1 MRLVAGRYAIS
12 AELGRGGM
20 GVVWRAEDRV
30 LGRPVALKELA
41 TPPGATP
48 THLER
53 VLREARTAGRLND
66 PGVVTVYDVV
76 SEHGATFIVMEL
88 VVAPTL
94 ADVIEREG
102 PLTNDRVAALGLQV
116 LGALESAHAAGIVHR
131 DVKPSNIMVLP
142 GDRVKLA
149 DFGIARAM
157 DDPSLTQTGSVMG
170 SPGYMAP
177 ELFAGAGPS
186 PAVDLWSLGATLFHA
201 VEGRAP
207 FQRTTTAAT
216 LHAIMYDQPVLE
228 RCRGPLADAVR
239 GLLTQ
244 STSDRLGAAG
254 LRRLLETARSA
265 ITDAPTRAVDP
276 AELPT
281 ILFAPVTAPAAAEV
295 AAPPPATVDWEP
307 PSPSSKKRL
316 PWVLT
321 GVAVAVV
328 AALGA
333 IFLLKPD
340 STTPVAAGA
349 PGPEATSSAPTSK
362 TSSSTSKKTPGRSS
376 ESPSAS
382 SSALP
387 GASSATPPPSTAGDQ
402 PAKPDPVK
410 VPLTRFHHKDGG
422 HFSGTKK
429 IEPPGGFTREGAFG
443 ALVATAEPD
452 TRKLFACKVKSERDW
467 FTSTDQSGACEGEQ
481 PLGLLGHIYAN
492 PPSWAGARALY
503 RCNAGASHFDS
514 LDAGCEGKTKEFLM
528 GYLVV

>member
-41 TPPGATP
+41 TPPGTN
-48 THLER
+48 LER
-53 VLREARTAGRLND
+53 VMREARTAGRLND

-94 ADVIEREG
+94 ADIVGREG
-102 PLTNDRVAALGLQV
+102 PLANDRVAALGLQV
-116 LGALESAHAAGIVHR
+116 LSALESAHAAGIVHR

-157 DDPSLTQTGSVMG
+157 DDPSLTQTGGVMG

-186 PAVDLWSLGATLFHA
+186 PATDLWALGATLFHA
-201 VEGRAP
+201 AEGRAP

-216 LHAIMYDQPVLE
+216 LHAIMYDQPVFE
-228 RCRGPLADAVR
+228 NCRGPLADAVR

-244 STSDRLGAAG
+244 STSDRLGATG
-254 LRRLLETARSA
+254 LRGLLQAARSA
-265 ITDAPTRAVDP
+265 ITDSPTQAVDP
-276 AELPT
+276 ASLPT
-281 ILFAPVTAPAAAEV
+281 IVFEPVTAKV
-295 AAPPPATVDWEP
+295 AAPAPTTVDWDRP
-307 PSPSSKKRL
+307 RKRRL
-316 PWVLT
+316 PLVLT

-340 STTPVAAGA
+340 TTTPVTAGA
-349 PGPEATSSAPTSK
+349 PGPAGTTTTSTSATPTHPKSNPKKSSAPPTTS
-362 TSSSTSKKTPGRSS
+362 
-376 ESPSAS
+376 A
-382 SSALP
+382 SALP
-387 GASSATPPPSTAGDQ
+387 GASSAAVPPPSSAGDKPH
-402 PAKPDPVK
+402 PAE
-410 VPLTRFHHKDGG
+410 VPLIRYHHPEGG
-422 HFSGTKK
+422 HFSATKK
-429 IEPPGGFTREGAFG
+429 VGPPAGFTKEGVFG
-443 ALVATAEPD
+443 SLVATAEPG
-452 TRKLFACKVKSERDW
+452 TRKLFACKVKDQKDW
-467 FTSTDQSGACEGEQ
+467 FTSTDQSGKCEGQ
-481 PLGLLGHIYAN
+481 QSLGLLGHIYAN

-528 GYLVV
+528 GYVVV

>member
-1 MRLVAGRYAIS
+1 M
-12 AELGRGGM
+12 
-20 GVVWRAEDRV
+20 
-30 LGRPVALKELA
+30 
-41 TPPGATP
+41 
-48 THLER
+48 
-53 VLREARTAGRLND
+53 REARTAGRLND

-94 ADVIEREG
+94 ADVVGREG
-102 PLTNDRVAALGLQV
+102 PLANDRVAALGLQV

-157 DDPSLTQTGSVMG
+157 DDPGLTQTGGVMG

-186 PAVDLWSLGATLFHA
+186 PASDLWSLGATLFHA
-201 VEGRAP
+201 AEGRAP

-216 LHAIMYDQPVLE
+216 LHAIMYDQPVFE
-228 RCRGPLADAVR
+228 HCRGPLADAVR

-244 STSDRLGAAG
+244 STSDRLGASG
-254 LRRLLETARSA
+254 VRRLLETARTA
-265 ITDAPTRAVDP
+265 ITDSPTQAVDP

-281 ILFAPVTAPAAAEV
+281 IVFEPVTARV
-295 AAPPPATVDWEP
+295 APPSPTTVDWDP
-307 PSPSSKKRL
+307 PRKKRRL
-316 PWVLT
+316 PLVLT

-340 STTPVAAGA
+340 STTPVAAGSPGGAAGPA
-349 PGPEATSSAPTSK
+349 PTTSASSGTTTSASPTSSASA
-362 TSSSTSKKTPGRSS
+362 SSVP
-376 ESPSAS
+376 PSAS
-382 SSALP
+382 VPVLP
-387 GASSATPPPSTAGDQ
+387 GASTVIPPSAPASGE
-402 PAKPDPVK
+402 PAKPKPTM
-410 VPLTRFHHKDGG
+410 VPLTRYHHPDGP
-422 HFSGTKK
+422 HFSATKK
-429 IEPPGGFTREGAFG
+429 IGPPAGFTKEGVFG
-443 ALVATAEPD
+443 SLVATAEPG
-452 TRKLFACKVKSERDW
+452 TRKFYACKVKNQNDW
-467 FTSTDQSGACEGEQ
+467 FTSTDQSGKCEGQE
-481 PLGLLGHIYAN
+481 PIGLLGYAYAQ
-492 PPSWAGARALY
+492 PPTWASARAIY

-528 GYLVV
+528 GYLVF

>member
-20 GVVWRAEDRV
+20 GVVWRAEDTL

-41 TPPGATP
+41 TPPGASP
-48 THLER
+48 AHLER
-53 VLREARTAGRLND
+53 VMREARTAGRLND

-88 VVAPTL
+88 VIAPTL
-94 ADVIEREG
+94 ADVVGREG
-102 PLTNDRVAALGLQV
+102 PLANDRVAALGLQL
-116 LGALESAHAAGIVHR
+116 LGALESAHAAGVVHR

-157 DDPSLTQTGSVMG
+157 DDPSLTQTGGVMG

-186 PAVDLWSLGATLFHA
+186 PASDLWSLGATLFHA
-201 VEGRAP
+201 AEGRAP

-244 STSDRLGAAG
+244 SASDRLSASGLRGLLSAAG
-254 LRRLLETARSA
+254 SA
-265 ITDAPTRAVDP
+265 IGDSPTQAVDP
-276 AELPT
+276 AALPT
-281 ILFAPVTAPAAAEV
+281 IVFEPVTAKV
-295 AAPPPATVDWEP
+295 AAPSPTRPSPTTVDGERP
-307 PSPSSKKRL
+307 RKKRL
-316 PWVLT
+316 PLVLT

-328 AALGA
+328 AALGG
-333 IFLLKPD
+333 IFLLKPEGTTPAAASVPGPASTSTAAH
-340 STTPVAAGA
+340 STTKKP
-349 PGPEATSSAPTSK
+349 
-362 TSSSTSKKTPGRSS
+362 STKKSTP
-376 ESPSAS
+376 SPST
-382 SSALP
+382 SALP
-387 GASSATPPPSTAGDQ
+387 GASTPASTTGEKPH
-402 PAKPDPVK
+402 PAE
-410 VPLTRFHHKDGG
+410 VPLIRYHHPEGG

-429 IEPPGGFTREGAFG
+429 VGPPAGFTKEGVFG
-443 ALVATAEPD
+443 SLVATPEPG
-452 TRKLFACKVKSERDW
+452 TRKLFACKVKDKKDW
-467 FTSTDQSGACEGEQ
+467 FTSTDQSGKCEGQ
-481 PLGLLGHIYAN
+481 QSLGLLGHVYAN
-492 PPSWAGARALY
+492 PPSWAGARAIY

-528 GYLVV
+528 GYVVV

>member
-41 TPPGATP
+41 TPPGTN
-48 THLER
+48 LER
-53 VLREARTAGRLND
+53 VMREARTAGRLND

-76 SEHGATFIVMEL
+76 SEQGATFIVMEL

-94 ADVIEREG
+94 ADVVGREG
-102 PLTNDRVAALGLQV
+102 PLANDRVAALGLQV
-116 LGALESAHAAGIVHR
+116 LGALESAHAAGVVHR

-157 DDPSLTQTGSVMG
+157 DDPSLTQTGGVMG

-186 PAVDLWSLGATLFHA
+186 PASDLWSLGATLFHA
-201 VEGRAP
+201 AEGRAP

-244 STSDRLGAAG
+244 SASDRLGASG
-254 LRRLLETARSA
+254 LRGLLSAARSA
-265 ITDAPTRAVDP
+265 IVDSPTQAVDP
-276 AELPT
+276 ASLPT
-281 ILFAPVTAPAAAEV
+281 IVFEPVTAKV
-295 AAPPPATVDWEP
+295 AAPSPTTVDWK
-307 PSPSSKKRL
+307 SPRKKRL
-316 PWVLT
+316 PLVLT

-333 IFLLKPD
+333 IFLLEPD
-340 STTPVAAGA
+340 GTTPAAASA
-349 PGPEATSSAPTSK
+349 PGPVSTSSATPSTTKKPSTKKPT
-362 TSSSTSKKTPGRSS
+362 P
-376 ESPSAS
+376 SPSTA
-382 SSALP
+382 ALP
-387 GASSATPPPSTAGDQ
+387 GASSAPPSPTSTAGDKPH
-402 PAKPDPVK
+402 PAE
-410 VPLTRFHHKDGG
+410 VPLIRYHHPDGG

-429 IEPPGGFTREGAFG
+429 VGPPAGFTKEGVFG
-443 ALVATAEPD
+443 ALVATAEPG
-452 TRKLFACKVKSERDW
+452 TRKLFACKVKDQKDW
-467 FTSTDQSGACEGEQ
+467 FTSTDQSGKCEGQ
-481 PLGLLGHIYAN
+481 QSLGLLGHVYAN
-492 PPSWAGARALY
+492 PPSWASARAIY

-528 GYLVV
+528 GYVVV

>member
-41 TPPGATP
+41 TPPGASP
-48 THLER
+48 AHLER
-53 VLREARTAGRLND
+53 VMREARTAGRLND

-88 VVAPTL
+88 VIAPTL
-94 ADVIEREG
+94 ADVIGREG
-102 PLTNDRVAALGLQV
+102 PLANDRVAALGLQV
-116 LGALESAHAAGIVHR
+116 LGALESAHAAGVVHR

-157 DDPSLTQTGSVMG
+157 DDPSLTQTGGVMG

-186 PAVDLWSLGATLFHA
+186 PASDLWSLGATLFHA
-201 VEGRAP
+201 AEGRAP

-244 STSDRLGAAG
+244 SASDRLTAPGV
-254 LRRLLETARSA
+254 RELLETARTAGVSPRPS
-265 ITDAPTRAVDP
+265 PTAWL
-276 AELPT
+276 AT
-281 ILFAPVTAPAAAEV
+281 
-295 AAPPPATVDWEP
+295 PPPATVDGP
-307 PSPSSKKRL
+307 PKGKRRL
-316 PWVLT
+316 PLVLT

-340 STTPVAAGA
+340 RTTPTAAGA
-349 PGPEATSSAPTSK
+349 TPTSTSASATPSTTK
-362 TSSSTSKKTPGRSS
+362 KPNSKKPVPSSSSTPT
-376 ESPSAS
+376 
-382 SSALP
+382 
-387 GASSATPPPSTAGDQ
+387 STAGDKPH
-402 PAKPDPVK
+402 PAE
-410 VPLTRFHHKDGG
+410 VPLIRYHQPDGG

-429 IEPPGGFTREGAFG
+429 IGPPAGFTKEGVFG
-443 ALVATAEPD
+443 NLVATDEPG
-452 TRKLFACKVKSERDW
+452 TRKLFACKVKDQKDW
-467 FTSTDQSGACEGEQ
+467 FTSTDQSGKCEGQ
-481 PLGLLGHIYAN
+481 QALGLLGHVYAN
-492 PPSWAGARALY
+492 PPSWAGARPIY

-514 LDAGCEGKTKEFLM
+514 LDAGCEGKTKELLM
-528 GYLVV
+528 GYVIV

>member
-41 TPPGATP
+41 TPPGTN
-48 THLER
+48 LER

-94 ADVIEREG
+94 ADVVGREG
-102 PLTNDRVAALGLQV
+102 PLANDRVAALGLQV
-116 LGALESAHAAGIVHR
+116 LAALESAHAAGVVHR

-157 DDPSLTQTGSVMG
+157 DDPALTQTGGVMG

-186 PAVDLWSLGATLFHA
+186 PASDLWSLGATLFHA
-201 VEGRAP
+201 AEGRAP

-244 STSDRLGAAG
+244 STSDRLTAAG
-254 LRRLLETARSA
+254 LRGLLSAARNA
-265 ITDAPTRAVDP
+265 IAGSPTQAVDP
-276 AELPT
+276 AALPT
-281 ILFAPVTAPAAAEV
+281 TVFAPVTAKV
-295 AAPPPATVDWEP
+295 APPAPTTVDWKP
-307 PSPSSKKRL
+307 PRKNRRL
-316 PWVLT
+316 PLALT

-340 STTPVAAGA
+340 GTTPVAASV
-349 PGPEATSSAPTSK
+349 PGPATTSSAAKPTSAK
-362 TSSSTSKKTPGRSS
+362 PSAKKPT
-376 ESPSAS
+376 PSAS
-382 SSALP
+382 
-387 GASSATPPPSTAGDQ
+387 TVPPSTSTTDGKPH
-402 PAKPDPVK
+402 PAE
-410 VPLTRFHHKDGG
+410 VPLIRYHQPDGG

-429 IEPPGGFTREGAFG
+429 VGPPPGFTKEGVFG
-443 ALVATAEPD
+443 SLVATPEPG
-452 TRKLFACKVKSERDW
+452 TRKLFACKVKDKKDW
-467 FTSTDQSGACEGEQ
+467 FTSPDQSGKCEGQ
-481 PLGLLGHIYAN
+481 QSLGLLGHVYAD
-492 PPSWAGARALY
+492 PPSWAPGARAIY

-528 GYLVV
+528 GYVVL

>member
-1 MRLVAGRYAIS
+1 MRVVAGRYAIS

-41 TPPGATP
+41 TPPGTN
-48 THLER
+48 LER
-53 VLREARTAGRLND
+53 VMREARTAGRLND

-76 SEHGATFIVMEL
+76 SERGATFIVMEL

-94 ADVIEREG
+94 ADIIEREG
-102 PLTNDRVAALGLQV
+102 PLDNRRVAALGLQV
-116 LGALESAHAAGIVHR
+116 LGALESAHAAGVVHR

-157 DDPSLTQTGSVMG
+157 DDPSLTQTGGVMG

-186 PAVDLWSLGATLFHA
+186 PAADLWSLGATLFHA
-201 VEGRAP
+201 AEGRAP

-228 RCRGPLADAVR
+228 RTRGPLADAVR

-244 STSDRLGAAG
+244 SASDRLTAPQ
-254 LRRLLETARSA
+254 LRRLLETAR
-265 ITDAPTRAVDP
+265 TGVP
-276 AELPT
+276 
-281 ILFAPVTAPAAAEV
+281 
-295 AAPPPATVDWEP
+295 APPSRTAWLATPSPATVD
-307 PSPSSKKRL
+307 SPSKGKRRL
-316 PWVLT
+316 PLVLT
-321 GVAVAVV
+321 GVAVAVI

-340 STTPVAAGA
+340 RTTPAPVAAPA
-349 PGPEATSSAPTSK
+349 STSATPATTTPKHSTKKPTPSPSTSATSATP
-362 TSSSTSKKTPGRSS
+362 SSSTADKPH
-376 ESPSAS
+376 
-382 SSALP
+382 
-387 GASSATPPPSTAGDQ
+387 
-402 PAKPDPVK
+402 PAE
-410 VPLTRFHHKDGG
+410 VPLIRYHQSDGG

-429 IEPPGGFTREGAFG
+429 VSPPSGFTKEGVFG
-443 ALVATAEPD
+443 SLVEKAEPG
-452 TRKLFACKVKSERDW
+452 TRKLFACKVKDHKDW
-467 FTSTDQSGACEGEQ
+467 FTSTDQSGKCEGQ
-481 PLGLLGHIYAN
+481 QALGLLGHIYAN

-528 GYLVV
+528 GYVVV

>member
-20 GVVWRAEDRV
+20 GVVWRAEDTV

-41 TPPGATP
+41 TPPGASP
-48 THLER
+48 AHLER
-53 VLREARTAGRLND
+53 VMREARTAGRLND

-76 SEHGATFIVMEL
+76 SEQGATFIVMEL
-88 VVAPTL
+88 VIAPTL

-102 PLTNDRVAALGLQV
+102 PLANERVAALGLQV
-116 LGALESAHAAGIVHR
+116 LGALETAHAAGVVHR

-157 DDPSLTQTGSVMG
+157 DDPSLTQTGGVMG

-186 PAVDLWSLGATLFHA
+186 PASDLWSLGATLFHA
-201 VEGRAP
+201 AEGRAP

-244 STSDRLGAAG
+244 SASDRLTAPG
-254 LRRLLETARSA
+254 LRRLLETARTGGPARPSPTA
-265 ITDAPTRAVDP
+265 WLAP
-276 AELPT
+276 
-281 ILFAPVTAPAAAEV
+281 
-295 AAPPPATVDWEP
+295 PPPATVDGP
-307 PSPSSKKRL
+307 PKGKRRL
-316 PWVLT
+316 PLVLT

-340 STTPVAAGA
+340 RTTPTATGATPTSNSASATPSTTKK
-349 PGPEATSSAPTSK
+349 PTSK
-362 TSSSTSKKTPGRSS
+362 KPASSSSSTPTSTTGDKPHPA
-376 ESPSAS
+376 E
-382 SSALP
+382 LP
-387 GASSATPPPSTAGDQ
+387 
-402 PAKPDPVK
+402 
-410 VPLTRFHHKDGG
+410 LIRFHQPDGG

-429 IEPPGGFTREGAFG
+429 VGPPAGFTKEGVFG
-443 ALVATAEPD
+443 NLVATPEPG
-452 TRKLFACKVKSERDW
+452 TRKLFACKVKDQKDW
-467 FTSTDQSGACEGEQ
+467 FTSTDQSGKCEGQ
-481 PLGLLGHIYAN
+481 QALGLLGHIYAN
-492 PPSWAGARALY
+492 PPSWAAARPLY

-514 LDAGCEGKTKEFLM
+514 LDAACEGKAKELPL
-528 GYLVV
+528 GYVIT

>member
-20 GVVWRAEDRV
+20 GVVWRAEDQV

-41 TPPGATP
+41 TPPGTN
-48 THLER
+48 LER
-53 VLREARTAGRLND
+53 VMREARTAGRLND

-94 ADVIEREG
+94 ADVVGREG
-102 PLTNDRVAALGLQV
+102 ALANDRVAALGLQV
-116 LGALESAHAAGIVHR
+116 LSALESAHRAGIVHR

-157 DDPSLTQTGSVMG
+157 DDPGLTQTGGVMG

-177 ELFAGAGPS
+177 ELFAGAGPA
-186 PAVDLWSLGATLFHA
+186 PASDLWSLGATLFHA
-201 VEGRAP
+201 AEGRAP

-244 STSDRLGAAG
+244 STSDRLTASGVRG
-254 LRRLLETARSA
+254 LLETARTA
-265 ITDAPTRAVDP
+265 ITDSPTQAVDP
-276 AELPT
+276 ASLPT
-281 ILFAPVTAPAAAEV
+281 IVFEPVTAKV
-295 AAPPPATVDWEP
+295 AAPSPTTVDWDRP
-307 PSPSSKKRL
+307 RKKRL
-316 PWVLT
+316 PLVLA
-321 GVAVAVV
+321 GVAAAVV
-328 AALGA
+328 VALGA
-333 IFLLKPD
+333 IFLLKP
-340 STTPVAAGA
+340 SAQTPVAAAGVTS
-349 PGPEATSSAPTSK
+349 EQSSAPSK
-362 TSSSTSKKTPGRSS
+362 TTSPSHKKSSAPPSTS
-376 ESPSAS
+376 A
-382 SSALP
+382 SALP
-387 GASSATPPPSTAGDQ
+387 GASSAATPPPSSSSAGE
-402 PAKPDPVK
+402 KPDPAK
-410 VPLTRFHHKDGG
+410 VPLTRFHHPEGG

-429 IEPPGGFTREGAFG
+429 VGPPAGFTKEGVFG
-443 ALVATAEPD
+443 SLVATAEPG
-452 TRKLFACKVKSERDW
+452 TRKLFACKVKDQKDW
-467 FTSTDQSGACEGEQ
+467 FSSTDQSGKCEGQ
-481 PLGLLGHIYAN
+481 QALGLLGYLYAN
-492 PPSWAGARALY
+492 PPSWAAARALY

-528 GYLVV
+528 GYVVS

>member
-20 GVVWRAEDRV
+20 GVVWRAEDKV

-41 TPPGATP
+41 TPPGASP
-48 THLER
+48 AHLER
-53 VLREARTAGRLND
+53 VMREARTAGRLND

-88 VVAPTL
+88 VIAPTL
-94 ADVIEREG
+94 ADVVGREG
-102 PLTNDRVAALGLQV
+102 PLANDRVAALGLQV
-116 LGALESAHAAGIVHR
+116 LSALESAHAAGVVHR

-157 DDPSLTQTGSVMG
+157 DDPSLTQTGGVMG

-186 PAVDLWSLGATLFHA
+186 PASDLWSLGATLFHA
-201 VEGRAP
+201 AEGRAP

-244 STSDRLGAAG
+244 SASDRLGAAG
-254 LRRLLETARSA
+254 LRGLLSAARSA
-265 ITDAPTRAVDP
+265 IADSPTQAVDP
-276 AELPT
+276 ASLPT
-281 ILFAPVTAPAAAEV
+281 IVFEPVTAKAAA
-295 AAPPPATVDWEP
+295 PSPTTVDWKP
-307 PSPSSKKRL
+307 PRKKRL
-316 PWVLT
+316 PLVLT
-321 GVAVAVV
+321 GVTVAVI

-349 PGPEATSSAPTSK
+349 PGPASTSSAAPSTTKKPSTKKPT
-362 TSSSTSKKTPGRSS
+362 T
-376 ESPSAS
+376 SPSAS
-382 SSALP
+382 VLP
-387 GASSATPPPSTAGDQ
+387 GASSATPPPSSTAGDKPH
-402 PAKPDPVK
+402 PAE
-410 VPLTRFHHKDGG
+410 VPLIRYHHPEGG

-429 IEPPGGFTREGAFG
+429 VGPPAGFTKEGVFG
-443 ALVATAEPD
+443 ALVATAEPG
-452 TRKLFACKVKSERDW
+452 TRKLFACKVKDQKDW
-467 FTSTDQSGACEGEQ
+467 FTSTDQSGKCEGQ
-481 PLGLLGHIYAN
+481 QSLGLLGHLYAN

-528 GYLVV
+528 GYVIV

>member
-41 TPPGATP
+41 TPPGASP
-48 THLER
+48 AHLER
-53 VLREARTAGRLND
+53 VMREARTAGRLND

-88 VVAPTL
+88 VIAPTL
-94 ADVIEREG
+94 ADVIGREG
-102 PLTNDRVAALGLQV
+102 PLANDRVAALGLQV
-116 LGALESAHAAGIVHR
+116 LGALESAHAAGVVHR

-157 DDPSLTQTGSVMG
+157 DDPSLTQTGGVMG

-186 PAVDLWSLGATLFHA
+186 PASDLWSLGATLFHA
-201 VEGRAP
+201 AEGRAP

-244 STSDRLGAAG
+244 SASDRLTAPGV
-254 LRRLLETARSA
+254 RELLETARTAGVSPRPS
-265 ITDAPTRAVDP
+265 PTAWL
-276 AELPT
+276 AT
-281 ILFAPVTAPAAAEV
+281 
-295 AAPPPATVDWEP
+295 PPPATVDGP
-307 PSPSSKKRL
+307 PKGKRRL
-316 PWVLT
+316 PLVLT

-340 STTPVAAGA
+340 RTTPTAAGA
-349 PGPEATSSAPTSK
+349 TPTSTSASATPSTAK
-362 TSSSTSKKTPGRSS
+362 KPNSKKPVPSSSSTPT
-376 ESPSAS
+376 
-382 SSALP
+382 
-387 GASSATPPPSTAGDQ
+387 STAGDKPH
-402 PAKPDPVK
+402 PAE
-410 VPLTRFHHKDGG
+410 VPLIRYHQPDGG

-429 IEPPGGFTREGAFG
+429 VGPPAGFTKEGVFG
-443 ALVATAEPD
+443 NLVATDEPG
-452 TRKLFACKVKSERDW
+452 TRKLFACKVKDQKDW
-467 FTSTDQSGACEGEQ
+467 FTSTDQSGKCEGQ
-481 PLGLLGHIYAN
+481 QALGLLGHIYAN
-492 PPSWAGARALY
+492 PPSWGTARPIY

-514 LDAGCEGKTKEFLM
+514 LDAGCEGKTKEFVM
-528 GYLVV
+528 GYVIV

>member
-12 AELGRGGM
+12 GELGRGGM

-30 LGRPVALKELA
+30 LGRQVALKELA
-41 TPPGATP
+41 TPPGASP
-48 THLER
+48 AHLER

-76 SEHGATFIVMEL
+76 TEHGATFIVMEL

-94 ADVIEREG
+94 ADVVGREG
-102 PLTNDRVAALGLQV
+102 PLANDRVAALGLQV
-116 LGALESAHAAGIVHR
+116 LGALESAHAAGVVHR

-157 DDPSLTQTGSVMG
+157 DDPALTQTGGVMG

-186 PAVDLWSLGATLFHA
+186 PASDLWSLGATLFHA
-201 VEGRAP
+201 AEGRAP

-216 LHAIMYDQPVLE
+216 LHAIMYDQPVFE
-228 RCRGPLADAVR
+228 HCRGPLADAVR

-244 STSDRLGAAG
+244 STSDRLSAARLRG
-254 LRRLLETARSA
+254 LLSTARNA
-265 ITDAPTRAVDP
+265 ITDAPTQAVDP

-281 ILFAPVTAPAAAEV
+281 IVFEPVTAKV
-295 AAPPPATVDWEP
+295 AAPAPTTVDWDRP
-307 PSPSSKKRL
+307 PKKRRL
-316 PWVLT
+316 PLVLT

-340 STTPVAAGA
+340 ATTPVAAGA
-349 PGPEATSSAPTSK
+349 PGPAPTSSAAAPTSAK
-362 TSSSTSKKTPGRSS
+362 PGTKKSSAPPSTSQ
-376 ESPSAS
+376 
-382 SSALP
+382 SALP
-387 GASSATPPPSTAGDQ
+387 GASSASPPPSSAGEQ
-402 PAKPDPVK
+402 PGKPDPVK
-410 VPLTRFHHKDGG
+410 VPLTRFHQPNGG

-429 IEPPGGFTREGAFG
+429 VGPPAGFTKEGVFG
-443 ALVATAEPD
+443 ALVATAEPG
-452 TRKLFACKVKSERDW
+452 TRKLFACKVKDQKDW
-467 FTSTDQSGACEGEQ
+467 FTSTDQSGKCEGQ
-481 PLGLLGHIYAN
+481 QSLGLLGHLYAN
-492 PPSWAGARALY
+492 PPGWAAARAIY

-514 LDAGCEGKTKEFLM
+514 LDARCEGKAKEFLM
-528 GYLVV
+528 GYLVL

>member
-94 ADVIEREG
+94 ADLIEREG

-177 ELFAGAGPS
+177 ELFAGAAPS

-201 VEGRAP
+201 TEGRAP

-281 ILFAPVTAPAAAEV
+281 ILFAPVTAEAAA
-295 AAPPPATVDWEP
+295 PSPTTVDWDP
-307 PSPSSKKRL
+307 PSRSKNRRL

-321 GVAVAVV
+321 GAAVAVV

-333 IFLLKPD
+333 IFLLEPAG
-340 STTPVAAGA
+340 TTPVAAGA
-349 PGPEATSSAPTSK
+349 PGPATTSSAKPASAK
-362 TSSSTSKKTPGRSS
+362 PSTRRAT
-376 ESPSAS
+376 PSAS
-382 SSALP
+382 
-387 GASSATPPPSTAGDQ
+387 TPPSAATTADKPH
-402 PAKPDPVK
+402 PAE
-410 VPLTRFHHKDGG
+410 VPLIRYHQPDGG

-429 IEPPGGFTREGAFG
+429 VGPPAGFTKEGAFG
-443 ALVATAEPD
+443 SLVATAEPG
-452 TRKLFACKVKSERDW
+452 TRKLFACKVKDRKDW
-467 FTSTDQSGACEGEQ
+467 FTSTDQSGKCEGQQ
-481 PLGLLGHIYAN
+481 PLGLLGHVYAN
-492 PPSWAGARALY
+492 PPSWAGARAIY

-528 GYLVV
+528 GYVVV

>member
-30 LGRPVALKELA
+30 LGRQVALKELA
-41 TPPGATP
+41 TPPGASP
-48 THLER
+48 AHLER

-76 SEHGATFIVMEL
+76 TEHGATFIVMEL

-94 ADVIEREG
+94 ADVVGREG
-102 PLTNDRVAALGLQV
+102 PLANDRVAALGLQV
-116 LGALESAHAAGIVHR
+116 LGALESAHAAGVVHR

-157 DDPSLTQTGSVMG
+157 DDPALTQTGGVMG

-186 PAVDLWSLGATLFHA
+186 PASDLWSLGATLFHA
-201 VEGRAP
+201 AEGRAP

-216 LHAIMYDQPVLE
+216 LHAIMYDQPVFE
-228 RCRGPLADAVR
+228 HCRGPLADAVR

-244 STSDRLGAAG
+244 STSDRLSAAG
-254 LRRLLETARSA
+254 LRGLLSTARNA
-265 ITDAPTRAVDP
+265 ITDAPTQAVDP

-281 ILFAPVTAPAAAEV
+281 IIFEPVTAKVATPA
-295 AAPPPATVDWEP
+295 PTTVDWDRP
-307 PSPSSKKRL
+307 PKKPRL
-316 PWVLT
+316 PVVLG

-340 STTPVAAGA
+340 TTTPVAAGA
-349 PGPEATSSAPTSK
+349 PGPAPTSSSAAPTSAKPSTKKSSAPP
-362 TSSSTSKKTPGRSS
+362 STSQ
-376 ESPSAS
+376 
-382 SSALP
+382 SALP
-387 GASSATPPPSTAGDQ
+387 GASSAAPPPSSAGER
-402 PAKPDPVK
+402 PGKPDPVK
-410 VPLTRFHHKDGG
+410 VPLTRFHHPDGG

-429 IEPPGGFTREGAFG
+429 VGPPAGFTKEGVFG
-443 ALVATAEPD
+443 ALVATAEPG
-452 TRKLFACKVKSERDW
+452 TRKLFACKVKDQKDW
-467 FTSTDQSGACEGEQ
+467 FTSTDQSGKCEGQ
-481 PLGLLGHIYAN
+481 QSLGLLGHLYAN
-492 PPSWAGARALY
+492 PPDWAAARAIY

-528 GYLVV
+528 GYLVL

>member
-41 TPPGATP
+41 TPPGTN
-48 THLER
+48 LER
-53 VLREARTAGRLND
+53 VMREARTAGRLND

-76 SEHGATFIVMEL
+76 SEQGATFIVMEL

-94 ADVIEREG
+94 ADVVGREG
-102 PLTNDRVAALGLQV
+102 PLANDRVAALGLQV
-116 LGALESAHAAGIVHR
+116 LGALESAHAAGVVHR

-157 DDPSLTQTGSVMG
+157 DDPALTQTGGVMG

-186 PAVDLWSLGATLFHA
+186 PASDLWSLGATLFHA
-201 VEGRAP
+201 AEGRAP

-244 STSDRLGAAG
+244 SASDRLSASG
-254 LRRLLETARSA
+254 LRGLLSTARSA
-265 ITDAPTRAVDP
+265 I
-276 AELPT
+276 
-281 ILFAPVTAPAAAEV
+281 VTAEV
-295 AAPPPATVDWEP
+295 AAPSPTTVDWKP
-307 PSPSSKKRL
+307 PRKKRL
-316 PWVLT
+316 PLVLT

-340 STTPVAAGA
+340 GTTPVAAGA
-349 PGPEATSSAPTSK
+349 PGPAS
-362 TSSSTSKKTPGRSS
+362 TSSSATPSAKKPGTKKPAP
-376 ESPSAS
+376 SPST
-382 SSALP
+382 SALP
-387 GASSATPPPSTAGDQ
+387 GASSATPPPSTTGEKPH
-402 PAKPDPVK
+402 PAE
-410 VPLTRFHHKDGG
+410 VPLIRYHQPDGG

-429 IEPPGGFTREGAFG
+429 IGPPAGFTKEGVFG
-443 ALVATAEPD
+443 ALVATAEPG
-452 TRKLFACKVKSERDW
+452 TRKLFACKVKDQKDW
-467 FTSTDQSGACEGEQ
+467 FTSTDQSGKCEGQ
-481 PLGLLGHIYAN
+481 QALGLLGHVYAN
-492 PPSWAGARALY
+492 LPSWAGARALY

-528 GYLVV
+528 GYVVV

>member
-41 TPPGATP
+41 TPPGTN
-48 THLER
+48 LER
-53 VLREARTAGRLND
+53 VMREARTAGRLND

-94 ADVIEREG
+94 ADVVGREG
-102 PLTNDRVAALGLQV
+102 PLANDRVAALGLQV
-116 LGALESAHAAGIVHR
+116 LGALESAHAAGVVHR

-157 DDPSLTQTGSVMG
+157 DDPALTQTGGVMG

-186 PAVDLWSLGATLFHA
+186 PASDLWSLGATLFHA
-201 VEGRAP
+201 AEGRAP

-244 STSDRLGAAG
+244 SASDRLGASG
-254 LRRLLETARSA
+254 LRRLLETARTA
-265 ITDAPTRAVDP
+265 ITDSPTQAVDP
-276 AELPT
+276 ASLPT
-281 ILFAPVTAPAAAEV
+281 IVFEPVTAKV
-295 AAPPPATVDWEP
+295 AAPSPTTPSSTAPSTTTVDWDRP
-307 PSPSSKKRL
+307 RKRRL

-321 GVAVAVV
+321 GVAVAVI

-333 IFLLKPD
+333 VFLLKPD
-340 STTPVAAGA
+340 KTTPVAAGA
-349 PGPEATSSAPTSK
+349 T
-362 TSSSTSKKTPGRSS
+362 STSASATPTTTKKPSS
-376 ESPSAS
+376 KKPSQSPST
-382 SSALP
+382 SALP
-387 GASSATPPPSTAGDQ
+387 GASATVPPPSPTGEKPH
-402 PAKPDPVK
+402 PAE
-410 VPLTRFHHKDGG
+410 VPLIRFHQPDGG

-429 IEPPGGFTREGAFG
+429 IGPPAGFTKEGEFG
-443 ALVATAEPD
+443 ALVATAEPG
-452 TRKLFACKVKSERDW
+452 TRKLFACKVKDQKDW
-467 FTSTDQSGACEGEQ
+467 FTSTDQSGKCEGQ
-481 PLGLLGHIYAN
+481 QALGLLGHIYAN

-528 GYLVV
+528 GYVIV

>member
-12 AELGRGGM
+12 GELGRGGM

-41 TPPGATP
+41 TPPGTN
-48 THLER
+48 LER
-53 VLREARTAGRLND
+53 VMREARTAGRLND

-94 ADVIEREG
+94 ADIVGREG
-102 PLTNDRVAALGLQV
+102 PLANDRVAALGLQV
-116 LGALESAHAAGIVHR
+116 LSALESAHAAGIVHR

-157 DDPSLTQTGSVMG
+157 DDPGLTQTGGVMG

-186 PAVDLWSLGATLFHA
+186 PAADLWSLGATLFHA
-201 VEGRAP
+201 AEGRAP

-216 LHAIMYDQPVLE
+216 LHAIMYDQPVFE
-228 RCRGPLADAVR
+228 NCRGPLADAVR

-254 LRRLLETARSA
+254 LRGLLQTARTA
-265 ITDAPTRAVDP
+265 ITDSPTQAVDP
-276 AELPT
+276 GELPT
-281 ILFAPVTAPAAAEV
+281 IIFEPVTAKVATPA
-295 AAPPPATVDWEP
+295 PTTVDWDRP
-307 PSPSSKKRL
+307 RKKRL
-316 PWVLT
+316 PLVLT
-321 GVAVAVV
+321 GVAVAVI

-340 STTPVAAGA
+340 STTPAAASSPGGAAGPA
-349 PGPEATSSAPTSK
+349 PATTSAPATKKTSPKKSSAPP
-362 TSSSTSKKTPGRSS
+362 STS
-376 ESPSAS
+376 A
-382 SSALP
+382 SALP
-387 GASSATPPPSTAGDQ
+387 GASSVAAPPPSSAGDKPH
-402 PAKPDPVK
+402 PAE
-410 VPLTRFHHKDGG
+410 VPLTRFHHPEGG

-429 IEPPGGFTREGAFG
+429 IGPPAGFTKEGVFG
-443 ALVATAEPD
+443 SLVATAEPG
-452 TRKLFACKVKSERDW
+452 TRKLFACKVKDQKDW
-467 FTSTDQSGACEGEQ
+467 FTSTDQSGKCEGQ
-481 PLGLLGHIYAN
+481 QSLGLLGHIYAN
-492 PPSWAGARALY
+492 PPTWAGARALY

>member
-41 TPPGATP
+41 TPPGTN
-48 THLER
+48 LER
-53 VLREARTAGRLND
+53 VMREARTAGRLND

-94 ADVIEREG
+94 ADVVGREG
-102 PLTNDRVAALGLQV
+102 PLANDRVAAIGLQV
-116 LGALESAHAAGIVHR
+116 LGALESAHAAGVVHR

-157 DDPSLTQTGSVMG
+157 DDPSLTQTGGVMG

-186 PAVDLWSLGATLFHA
+186 PASDLWSLGATLFHA
-201 VEGRAP
+201 AEGRAP

-244 STSDRLGAAG
+244 SASDRLGASG
-254 LRRLLETARSA
+254 LRRLLETARTA
-265 ITDAPTRAVDP
+265 ITDSPTQAVDP
-276 AELPT
+276 ASLPT
-281 ILFAPVTAPAAAEV
+281 IVFEPVTAKV
-295 AAPPPATVDWEP
+295 AAPSLTTVDWDRRR
-307 PSPSSKKRL
+307 KRRL
-316 PWVLT
+316 PWVLS
-321 GVAVAVV
+321 GVAVAVI

-333 IFLLKPD
+333 VFLLKPD
-340 STTPVAAGA
+340 STTPVAAGS
-349 PGPEATSSAPTSK
+349 PGPASTSSAAPSTTKKPSAKKPT
-362 TSSSTSKKTPGRSS
+362 P
-376 ESPSAS
+376 SPST
-382 SSALP
+382 SALP
-387 GASSATPPPSTAGDQ
+387 GASATVSPPSSTAGEKPH
-402 PAKPDPVK
+402 PAE
-410 VPLTRFHHKDGG
+410 VPLIRYHQPDGG

-429 IEPPGGFTREGAFG
+429 VGPPAGFTKEGVFG
-443 ALVATAEPD
+443 ALVATAEPG
-452 TRKLFACKVKSERDW
+452 TRKLFACKVKDQKDW
-467 FTSTDQSGACEGEQ
+467 FTSTDQSGKCEGQ
-481 PLGLLGHIYAN
+481 QSLGLLGHVYAD
-492 PPSWAGARALY
+492 PPSWAGARAIY

-514 LDAGCEGKTKEFLM
+514 LDAQCEGKTKEFLM
-528 GYLVV
+528 GYVVV

>member
-20 GVVWRAEDRV
+20 GVVWRAEDTV

-41 TPPGATP
+41 TPPGTS
-48 THLER
+48 LER
-53 VLREARTAGRLND
+53 VMREARTAGRLND
-66 PGVVTVYDVV
+66 PAVVTVYDVV
-76 SEHGATFIVMEL
+76 SEQGATFIVMEL

-94 ADVIEREG
+94 ADVIGREG
-102 PLTNDRVAALGLQV
+102 PLDNSRVAALGLQV

-149 DFGIARAM
+149 DFGIARAL
-157 DDPSLTQTGSVMG
+157 DDPSLTQTGGVMG

-186 PAVDLWSLGATLFHA
+186 PAADLWSLGATLFHA
-201 VEGRAP
+201 AEGRAP

-244 STSDRLGAAG
+244 STSDRLTPAG
-254 LRRLLETARSA
+254 LRRLLETAR
-265 ITDAPTRAVDP
+265 TG
-276 AELPT
+276 
-281 ILFAPVTAPAAAEV
+281 APAAPSRTAWL
-295 AAPPPATVDWEP
+295 ATPPPATVDGRP
-307 PSPSSKKRL
+307 KKRRL
-316 PWVLT
+316 PLILT

-333 IFLLKPD
+333 IFFLKPD
-340 STTPVAAGA
+340 RTTPAPVAAPA
-349 PGPEATSSAPTSK
+349 STSASATPTTTTKHSTKKPAPT
-362 TSSSTSKKTPGRSS
+362 T
-376 ESPSAS
+376 SAS
-382 SSALP
+382 S
-387 GASSATPPPSTAGDQ
+387 TPPSPTAGDR
-402 PAKPDPVK
+402 PPKLDE
-410 VPLTRFHHKDGG
+410 VPLIRFHQADGG

-429 IEPPGGFTREGAFG
+429 VGPPAGFTKEGVFG
-443 ALVATAEPD
+443 SLVANAEPG
-452 TRKLFACKVKSERDW
+452 TRKLFACKVKDQKDW
-467 FTSTDQSGACEGEQ
+467 FTSPDQSGKCEGQ
-481 PLGLLGHIYAN
+481 QSLGLLGHIYAN
-492 PPSWAGARALY
+492 PPSWGSARALY

-528 GYLVV
+528 GYLIV

>member
-20 GVVWRAEDRV
+20 GVVWRAEDTL

-41 TPPGATP
+41 TPPGASP
-48 THLER
+48 AHLER
-53 VLREARTAGRLND
+53 VMREARTAGRLND

-88 VVAPTL
+88 VIAPTL
-94 ADVIEREG
+94 ADVVGREG
-102 PLTNDRVAALGLQV
+102 PLANDRVAALGLQV
-116 LGALESAHAAGIVHR
+116 LGALESAHAAGVVHR
-131 DVKPSNIMVLP
+131 DVKPSNIMVLS

-157 DDPSLTQTGSVMG
+157 DDPSLTQTGGVMG

-186 PAVDLWSLGATLFHA
+186 PASDLWSLGATLFHA
-201 VEGRAP
+201 AEGRAP

-244 STSDRLGAAG
+244 SASDRLGASG
-254 LRRLLETARSA
+254 LRGLLSAARSA
-265 ITDAPTRAVDP
+265 IGDSPTQAVDP
-276 AELPT
+276 ASLPT
-281 ILFAPVTAPAAAEV
+281 TVFAPVTA
-295 AAPPPATVDWEP
+295 APSPTKLSPSTVDGERP
-307 PSPSSKKRL
+307 RKKRL
-316 PWVLT
+316 PLALT

-328 AALGA
+328 AALGG

-340 STTPVAAGA
+340 STTPAAASA
-349 PGPEATSSAPTSK
+349 PGPASTSSAAHSTTKKPSSK
-362 TSSSTSKKTPGRSS
+362 KPAPSSST
-376 ESPSAS
+376 
-382 SSALP
+382 SALP
-387 GASSATPPPSTAGDQ
+387 GASSATPTSTAGDKPH
-402 PAKPDPVK
+402 PAE
-410 VPLTRFHHKDGG
+410 VPLIRYHHPEGG

-429 IEPPGGFTREGAFG
+429 VGPPAGFTKEGVFG
-443 ALVATAEPD
+443 SLVATAEPG
-452 TRKLFACKVKSERDW
+452 TRKLFACKVKDRKDW
-467 FTSTDQSGACEGEQ
+467 FTSTDQSGKCEGQQ
-481 PLGLLGHIYAN
+481 PLGLLGHVYAN
-492 PPSWAGARALY
+492 PPSWAGARAIY

-528 GYLVV
+528 GYVVV